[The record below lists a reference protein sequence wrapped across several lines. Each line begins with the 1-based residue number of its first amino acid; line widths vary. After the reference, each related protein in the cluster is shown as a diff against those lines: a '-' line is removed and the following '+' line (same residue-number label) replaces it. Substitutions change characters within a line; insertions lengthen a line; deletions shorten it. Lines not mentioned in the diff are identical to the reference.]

1 MSGSYPNPFFTD
13 PNIARG
19 FGILAR
25 TFLPDPEGE
34 AGRQA
39 RLGQARHSNVQ
50 ADEIENRMR
59 RNAAAGENLRPG
71 RGGSMADTV
80 LNTLAELAA
89 GGDARN
95 LAAVR
100 ESLPLV
106 AQARGALPLEIARML
121 VANGGNFAHTEPGFE
136 RTDQTQRRGQDV
148 SAGAT
153 LGAARIGADGAMAR
167 ERLQEEGRNRRYT
180 VTARPG
186 DTITAPENSPV
197 APAGQQGPLTLR
209 GDPRPLTRDAAIASL
224 VPEFLNPPADEDPG
238 VAQRRRELVAPGAAV
253 ADIRNQGRPPPNVPA
268 SILQRVG
275 ESIAAPMTFRDGTER
290 TLDAESQRWMRERT
304 TELWQ
309 NGPEGVRGNPEVAL
323 REAWLEYENAGPPLT
338 GTRLTGRGAQLPPSL
353 RRGAAPPAAPAGAPA
368 PAPAPAQGGY
378 RNPVSGQTIPEG
390 ATIRQNGRNYII
402 RNGQPVPAS

>member
-39 RLGQARHSNVQ
+39 RLGQARLSNTQ
-50 ADEIENRMR
+50 ADREQARLDAGQAASARMR
-59 RNAAAGENLRPG
+59 TGQVDPGTMAQVFADILSGADPQTMQALPGFVRGYGASAGASPDR
-71 RGGSMADTV
+71 
-80 LNTLAELAA
+80 LAELFVGA
-89 GGDARN
+89 GGAYEN
-95 LAAVR
+95 T
-100 ESLPLV
+100 
-106 AQARGALPLEIARML
+106 Q
-121 VANGGNFAHTEPGFE
+121 PGFD
-136 RTDQTQRRGQDV
+136 RTDTTRRRGQDV

-153 LGAARIGADGAMAR
+153 LGAARIGANATLEGVRLR
-167 ERLQEEGRNRRYT
+167 EAGNDRRHSI
-180 VTARPG
+180 VARPG

-238 VAQRRRELVAPGAAV
+238 VAQRRRELVAPSAAV
-253 ADIRNQGRPPPNVPA
+253 ADIRNQGRPAPVVPTGA
-268 SILQRVG
+268 ARQIEQVFANAITGADGNSYAFDG
-275 ESIAAPMTFRDGTER
+275 EA
-290 TLDAESQRWMRERT
+290 QRWLAARAAEI
-304 TELWQ
+304 WQ
-309 NGPEGVRGNPEVAL
+309 SGGDGVRGNTMGAVNQAIDEFL
-323 REAWLEYENAGPPLT
+323 RLSPPRADSSLNPLSA
-338 GTRLTGRGAQLPPSL
+338 RRYSLPPSL
-353 RRGAAPPAAPAGAPA
+353 RDGAPPSPA
-368 PAPAPAQGGY
+368 PPTGAPAPAQGGY

-390 ATIRQNGRNYII
+390 ATVRQNGRNYII

>member
-59 RNAAAGENLRPG
+59 RNAAASENLRPG
-71 RGGSMADTV
+71 RGGSLADTV
-80 LNTLAELAA
+80 MNTIAEIAA
-89 GGDARN
+89 GGDARH

-136 RTDQTQRRGQDV
+136 RSDATTRRGHDV

-153 LGAARIGADGAMAR
+153 LGSARIRANADLEGVR
-167 ERLQEEGRNRRYT
+167 IQERGRDNRTSLELNPGNVGVVGPNHPLAGRADPNGRIEGNMRPTTFDQLRANEGRAY
-180 VTARPG
+180 
-186 DTITAPENSPV
+186 I
-197 APAGQQGPLTLR
+197 
-209 GDPRPLTRDAAIASL
+209 DAAPTPEIREQRQREVVASS
-224 VPEFLNPPADEDPG
+224 
-238 VAQRRRELVAPGAAV
+238 VAA

-268 SILQRVG
+268 SIIERLS

-323 REAWLEYENAGPPLT
+323 REAWLEYQAAGPGAT
-338 GTRLTGRGAQLPPSL
+338 GTRLTGRGSSLPPSL
-353 RRGAAPPAAPAGAPA
+353 RRDAPATPPGA
-368 PAPAPAQGGY
+368 QSGY
-378 RNPVSGQTIPEG
+378 RNPRTGQTIPEG
-390 ATIRQNGRNYII
+390 TTLRQNGRNYII